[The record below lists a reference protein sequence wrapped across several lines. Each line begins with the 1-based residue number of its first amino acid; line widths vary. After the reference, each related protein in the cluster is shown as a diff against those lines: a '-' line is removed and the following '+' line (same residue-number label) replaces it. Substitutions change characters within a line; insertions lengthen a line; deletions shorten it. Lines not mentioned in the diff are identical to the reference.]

1 MQLNNFLNTADFS
14 TIFIIFI
21 VVKFSLETYLKIRNI
36 SSINKNKDAIPK
48 RFVGVVTEEEYKRS
62 VEYNLERIKFGII
75 TSLVGVGILIL
86 FTFVILVILVIN
98 SISSIIFKEE
108 NPPERL

>member
-48 RFVGVVTEEEYKRS
+48 RFVGVVTEEEYKKS
-62 VEYNLERIKFGII
+62 VEYNLERIKYH
-75 TSLVGVGILIL
+75 L
-86 FTFVILVILVIN
+86 
-98 SISSIIFKEE
+98 
-108 NPPERL
+108 

>member
-48 RFVGVVTEEEYKRS
+48 RFVGVVTEEEYKKWLEKAK
-62 VEYNLERIKFGII
+62 VEFAKEDIEKNIKI
-75 TSLVGVGILIL
+75 VKKV
-86 FTFVILVILVIN
+86 
-98 SISSIIFKEE
+98 KEIK
-108 NPPERL
+108 